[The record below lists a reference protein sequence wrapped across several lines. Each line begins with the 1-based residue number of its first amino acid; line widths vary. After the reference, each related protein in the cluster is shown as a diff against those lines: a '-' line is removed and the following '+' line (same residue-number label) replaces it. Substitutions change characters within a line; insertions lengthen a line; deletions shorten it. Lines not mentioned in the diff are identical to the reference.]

1 MSIYVVPIYTVTSTD
16 IFYDVCFIERG
27 IPTPCSIHVYIC
39 ARNRANIWNPGHIV
53 SCNMF
58 FFVYRCYICFVHISY
73 NILLFLI

>member
-16 IFYDVCFIERG
+16 IFYDVCFIERE

-58 FFVYRCYICFVHISY
+58 FLFIDAIFVSSTYHITYCYF
-73 NILLFLI
+73 